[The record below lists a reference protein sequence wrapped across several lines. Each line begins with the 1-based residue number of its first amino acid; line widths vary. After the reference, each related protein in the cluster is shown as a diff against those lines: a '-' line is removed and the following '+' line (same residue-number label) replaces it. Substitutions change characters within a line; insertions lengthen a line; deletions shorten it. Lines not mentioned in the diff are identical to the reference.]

1 MSKHSEQNKK
11 DWDAMMDLA
20 GEVTKVRNPLLY
32 DAIMDEP
39 NKPKDSPRPKVPFK
53 QLDKYSKIAD
63 VGMWG
68 CVVVLLFVPLVII
81 WLSSM

>member
-1 MSKHSEQNKK
+1 MRKHSEQNKK

-20 GEVTKVRNPLLY
+20 GEVTKVTNPLLY

-39 NKPKDSPRPKVPFK
+39 NKPKGPLRPKVPFK

>member
-1 MSKHSEQNKK
+1 MRKHSEQNKK

-20 GEVTKVRNPLLY
+20 GEVTKVTNPLLY

-39 NKPKDSPRPKVPFK
+39 NKPKGPPRPKVPFRK
-53 QLDKYSKIAD
+53 LDFESKVAE

-68 CVVVLLFVPLVII
+68 CIVLLFFVPLIII
-81 WLSSM
+81 WLVDM